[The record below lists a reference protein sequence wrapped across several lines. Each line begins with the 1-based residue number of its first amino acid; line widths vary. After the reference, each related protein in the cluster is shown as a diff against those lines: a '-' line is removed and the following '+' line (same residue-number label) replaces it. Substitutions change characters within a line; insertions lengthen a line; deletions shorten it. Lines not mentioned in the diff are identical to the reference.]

1 MEYANIIHGQMEQ
14 AMAARSAGNEGRAR
28 VCARRA
34 AGLTAR
40 AFLKNNQVQN
50 FESFQSATQF
60 VGIFVSLEIL
70 ANYPGFTP
78 EIKQLVD
85 HLTKR
90 VGNSFHLLPGID
102 LLADADLLIK
112 EMK

>member
-1 MEYANIIHGQMEQ
+1 
-14 AMAARSAGNEGRAR
+14 MAARSAGIEGRAR

-50 FESFQSATQF
+50 FESFQSAPQF
-60 VGIFVSLEIL
+60 IGIFVSLEIL
-70 ANYPGFTP
+70 ANYPGLTP
-78 EIKQLVD
+78 EIKQIEN

-90 VGNSFHLLPGID
+90 
-102 LLADADLLIK
+102 
-112 EMK
+112 